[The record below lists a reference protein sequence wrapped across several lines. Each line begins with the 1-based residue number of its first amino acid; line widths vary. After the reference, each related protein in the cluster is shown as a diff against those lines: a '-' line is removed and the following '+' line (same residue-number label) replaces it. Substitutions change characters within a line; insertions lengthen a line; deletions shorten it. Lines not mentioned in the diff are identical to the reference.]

1 MKTATIFYNVS
12 KRWGLLMMKAIG
24 TLVAVLLSLAM
35 LTAAA
40 ALLLSAWQWLV
51 SLAAL

>member
-1 MKTATIFYNVS
+1 
-12 KRWGLLMMKAIG
+12 MMKAIG
-24 TLVAVLLSLAM
+24 TLVALLISLSM
-35 LTAAA
+35 LIAAA

>member
-1 MKTATIFYNVS
+1 MSGAVDRPELAAATGRVV
-12 KRWGLLMMKAIG
+12 
-24 TLVAVLLSLAM
+24 TL
-35 LTAAA
+35 AAA